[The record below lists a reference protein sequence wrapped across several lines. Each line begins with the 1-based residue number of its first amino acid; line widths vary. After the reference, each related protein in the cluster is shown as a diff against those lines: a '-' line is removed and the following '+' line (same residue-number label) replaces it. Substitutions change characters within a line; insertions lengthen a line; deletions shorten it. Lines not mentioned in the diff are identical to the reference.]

1 VAIGRVYNV
10 DTGATNG
17 ISIGTGGVAGT
28 EYVLMV
34 GGITGAVEFN
44 VSAVRV
50 GTYSGSSASYPSNG
64 TITWRIRR
72 VSGANSG
79 LFVSTATAY
88 AVGQSTTTAASTWL
102 YSSANGS
109 GTGTYATYGAVLW
122 SQTTPCTAGANWGE
136 WFTPGFELNVG
147 NGPGTLLAVTYELG
161 AAGTT
166 SAVNL
171 MPELVISE

>member
-1 VAIGRVYNV
+1 MAIGRVYNV
-10 DTGATNG
+10 DTGATTG
-17 ISIGTGGVAGT
+17 ISIGTGGSPGT

-34 GGITGAVEFN
+34 GGMTGAAEFN

-50 GTYSGSSASYPSNG
+50 ATYSGRRRRTRRTAPSRGGSAGFPGRTAACSC
-64 TITWRIRR
+64 R
-72 VSGANSG
+72 
-79 LFVSTATAY
+79 TATAY

-102 YSSANGS
+102 YSTANGS

-166 SAVNL
+166 SAVSL

>member
-1 VAIGRVYNV
+1 MAIGRTYTV
-10 DTGATNG
+10 DTGQTTG

-28 EYVLMV
+28 EYVLMY
-34 GGITGAVEFN
+34 GGTAGEFN
-44 VSAVRV
+44 ISAIRV

-72 VSGANSG
+72 VSSTNSATLVG
-79 LFVSTATAY
+79 TAVVAPTS
-88 AVGQSTTTAASTWL
+88 QSTTAASSVWV
-102 YSSANGS
+102 YSTANGS
-109 GTGTYATYGAVLW
+109 GTATFATSGNILW
-122 SQTTPCTAGANWGE
+122 SQTMPCTAGANWGE

-147 NGPGTLLAVTYELG
+147 PGQATLAITYELG

-171 MPELVISE
+171 IPELVISE